1 MIVETASQSSGAGEP
16 GASPETNPAALRSG
30 SAARVRDSGSAREGA
45 EHWWHE
51 RLSSVATLL
60 LFVWLIVSLLRLPAL
75 DHRGVTEWLRDPLA
89 AVPMILLV
97 AATFWHLQMG
107 LKVIIEDYVHDEGNR
122 FLSILLL
129 NFAAVGAAAF
139 AIFAV
144 LKIAFAQP
152 AP

>member
-1 MIVETASQSSGAGEP
+1 MSVDTSKTGEP
-16 GASPETNPAALRSG
+16 GASPATDPAAGTPLGR
-30 SAARVRDSGSAREGA
+30 ARGTGSARTGA

-51 RLSSVATLL
+51 RLSSVAVLL

-75 DHRGVTEWLRDPLA
+75 DHRGVTEWLRDPRA
-89 AVPMILLV
+89 AVPMLLLI
-97 AATFWHLQMG
+97 AATFWHLKMG
-107 LKVIIEDYVHDEGNR
+107 LEVIVEDYVHDEGNR

-144 LKIAFAQP
+144 LKIAFAP
-152 AP
+152 VGP